1 MPGRWSGKFS
11 PKDRHAGGWRP
22 ILRIAL
28 LSIAMAGGE
37 AAAQSPHEAMR
48 RSLVALVADG
58 IGGEGGAFTGQTVE
72 ERATGV
78 LISTDGLILTTY
90 HLIGGLLERSV
101 DGQTVAISA
110 NIGEK
115 SATPRFTNVTIM
127 NSMPLLD
134 LLLLKIPPAADPFH
148 AATIG
153 TADALT
159 TSDPLFTSGF
169 PEAANYTVEEGHL
182 NSKDGPRG
190 YLWTVDMPFASG
202 QSGSPIYDKDG
213 TVVGIAKGN
222 DDRAPHQNYMIPIQF
237 ADPLIAH
244 LKLAAVEGRL
254 AKLARDIDPL
264 RRHFEWTG
272 RYSEDG
278 REVLLGYTKLM
289 ASDLQV
295 RKLAYNVYL
304 EADNFDRWKAFPG
317 LKEIDV
323 EPTGPAEGTILM
335 EDVAQAIDS
344 FESFIRYKP
353 IKEIRIVFV
362 PTLSSGETLPPQTV
376 YVEPRGRS
384 S

>member
-1 MPGRWSGKFS
+1 MAKRKRSVGTFPSSIG
-11 PKDRHAGGWRP
+11 
-22 ILRIAL
+22 L
-28 LSIAMAGGE
+28 LVWLIAMAMPAG
-37 AAAQSPHEAMR
+37 AARAQSQHEAMR
-48 RSLVALVADG
+48 ESLVSLVADG
-58 IGGEGGAFTGQTVE
+58 IGGEGGAFTGQHVE

-90 HLIGGLLERSV
+90 HLIGGLLAKSV

-134 LLLLKIPPAADPFH
+134 LLLLKVPPASDPYV
-148 AATIG
+148 AARIG
-153 TADALT
+153 TAEELE
-159 TSDPLFTSGF
+159 TSDSIFTSGF
-169 PEAANYTVEEGHL
+169 PESANYTAEEGRL

-190 YLWTVDMPFASG
+190 YLWTVNLPFASG

-213 TVVGIAKGN
+213 VIVGIAKGS

-254 AKLARDIDPL
+254 TKLARDIDPL
-264 RRHFEWTG
+264 RRHFEWSG

-295 RKLAYNVYL
+295 RRLAYNVYL
-304 EADNFDRWKAFPG
+304 TAEDIGPWKAFPG

-323 EPTGPAEGTILM
+323 EPTGPAEGRILM
-335 EDVAQAIDS
+335 EGVAGAIDG

-353 IKEIRIVFV
+353 IAQIRIVFV
-362 PTLSSGETLPPQTV
+362 PTLSTGETLPAQTV
-376 YVEPRGRS
+376 IVEPRGRS